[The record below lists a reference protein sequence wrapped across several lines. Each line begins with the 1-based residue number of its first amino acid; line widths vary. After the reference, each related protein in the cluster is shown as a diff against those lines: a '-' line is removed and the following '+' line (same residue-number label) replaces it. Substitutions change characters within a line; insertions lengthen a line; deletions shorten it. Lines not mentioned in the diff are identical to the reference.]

1 MVELEGRG
9 PSTGR
14 VLLFTT
20 CRLRV
25 SSPAKVWG
33 TARSGPSFYTGWA
46 GITSCPLGCGS
57 SSLCAGLGF
66 THVLVRRPWKK
77 TTELGLNRVKE

>member
-14 VLLFTT
+14 VLLFTI

-25 SSPAKVWG
+25 SSLAWVWRA
-33 TARSGPSFYTGWA
+33 TLSGQSFYVGWV

-57 SSLCAGLGF
+57 SSLGIGLGF
-66 THVLVRRPWKK
+66 THFLVRQPWKK
-77 TTELGLNRVKE
+77 TTELGVCRVK

>member
-33 TARSGPSFYTGWA
+33 TTLSGQSFYMVWV
-46 GITSCPLGCGS
+46 GITSCPSGCGS
-57 SSLCAGLGF
+57 SSLCTRLGRHSF
-66 THVLVRRPWKK
+66 PRWAAL
-77 TTELGLNRVKE
+77 EEDNRVRDVQS

>member
-1 MVELEGRG
+1 MVDLEGRG

-33 TARSGPSFYTGWA
+33 TTLSGQSFYMA
-46 GITSCPLGCGS
+46 
-57 SSLCAGLGF
+57 
-66 THVLVRRPWKK
+66 
-77 TTELGLNRVKE
+77 